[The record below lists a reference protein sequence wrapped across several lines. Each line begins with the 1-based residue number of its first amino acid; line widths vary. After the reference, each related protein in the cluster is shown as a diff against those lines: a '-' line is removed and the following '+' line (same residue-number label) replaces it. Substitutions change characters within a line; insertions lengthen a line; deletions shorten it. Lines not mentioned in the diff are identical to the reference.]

1 MEQLLPQ
8 EVVDVIGDVVT
19 HLMAEEEHPRKKDGP
34 IVEEITEPGKEMSPE
49 KEESDDGLDD
59 LPDLEC
65 NVCFATFYA
74 GYVSHNDIV
83 RTPSPAIVLA
93 LLFLSKFPP
102 IEFLQF
108 SILKYTSGVR
118 TCPAMNEKEAFFFR

>member
-8 EVVDVIGDVVT
+8 EVVDVIGDVIT

-74 GYVSHNDIV
+74 DYVSHFYHCNDSQTQH
-83 RTPSPAIVLA
+83 RSRS
-93 LLFLSKFPP
+93 FLST
-102 IEFLQF
+102 QV
-108 SILKYTSGVR
+108 STYRILTVFYSGI
-118 TCPAMNEKEAFFFR
+118 C

>member
-49 KEESDDGLDD
+49 KEESDEDD
-59 LPDLEC
+59 LDSDFSLEG
-65 NVCFATFYA
+65 NPNRRRFY
-74 GYVSHNDIV
+74 VESDDDE
-83 RTPSPAIVLA
+83 SD
-93 LLFLSKFPP
+93 
-102 IEFLQF
+102 
-108 SILKYTSGVR
+108 
-118 TCPAMNEKEAFFFR
+118 

>member
-34 IVEEITEPGKEMSPE
+34 IVEEITEPGKETSPE

-65 NVCFATFYA
+65 NVCFATFCA
-74 GYVSHNDIV
+74 DYVNPIYHCNDFQTQHRSSV
-83 RTPSPAIVLA
+83 
-93 LLFLSKFPP
+93 FLSA
-102 IEFLQF
+102 QVCTYQ
-108 SILKYTSGVR
+108 ILTVSCSGI
-118 TCPAMNEKEAFFFR
+118 C

>member
-74 GYVSHNDIV
+74 GYVNHNDHCKNAQPCHRSRSSLSTQVSTYRILTV
-83 RTPSPAIVLA
+83 FYSEIHQWRAHFPCNERERS
-93 LLFLSKFPP
+93 LFFW
-102 IEFLQF
+102 
-108 SILKYTSGVR
+108 
-118 TCPAMNEKEAFFFR
+118 